1 MRLTRTLI
9 GTLVLGFVV
18 GRVPGAS
25 AQSAAP
31 AAKPASTSSLAL
43 LAKDL
48 PNIEGKEVT
57 ISEVTYPPGVA
68 SAPHRHDANT
78 FVYVLQGTMQMQV
91 GGGEVLTLKAGQTF
105 YESPTDV
112 HATSKNASA
121 TEPAKILV
129 FMVKDKGKPTSR
141 PAN

>member
-1 MRLTRTLI
+1 MFRAFASS
-9 GTLVLGFVV
+9 LVLGFAITVLT
-18 GRVPGAS
+18 AS
-25 AQSAAP
+25 QAVAQAAP
-31 AAKPASTSSLAL
+31 AGGRPSTSAAVLMT
-43 LAKDL
+43 KDL

-57 ISEVTYPPGVA
+57 VSEITYPPGFA

-78 FVYVLQGTMQMQV
+78 FVYVLEGTMQMQV
-91 GGGEVLTLKAGQTF
+91 GGGEVLTLKPGQTF

-121 TEPAKILV
+121 TQPAKILV
-129 FMVKDKGKPTSR
+129 FMVKDKGKPGSR